1 MYCLN
6 CGTKIEGNQDC
17 TNCGMT
23 VAEMQERLDVA
34 LERITYADA
43 MWPNLTEKME
53 PVPERTYTDDKG
65 NIIDPADDSLSEG
78 NRKEMRRRAI
88 NDLPQIGHDD
98 PFITMPVQKVVS
110 DTGRV
115 VADADTEAKIYLKD
129 NTKPKSSKAPVVIAI
144 IIVLVIIAA
153 IVAVTTFMS

>member
-6 CGTKIEGNQDC
+6 CGTKIEDNQDC
-17 TNCGMT
+17 INCGMT
-23 VAEMQERLDVA
+23 VAEMQERLEVA

-43 MWPNLTEKME
+43 MWPNLTEKMQ

-78 NRKEMRRRAI
+78 DRREKRRRAI
-88 NDLPQIGHDD
+88 NELPQIGQSD

-110 DTGRV
+110 DTGQV
-115 VADADTEAKIYLKD
+115 VADADTEAKIYLND
-129 NTKPKSSKAPVVIAI
+129 NTKPKTSKTPVAIAI
-144 IIVLVIIAA
+144 IVVLVIIAA
-153 IVAVTTFMS
+153 IVAVMMYMH